1 MPVSGA
7 GQLTWVA
14 PANGP
19 ITAGFGYRQSPLI
32 PGTREFHAGID
43 IGAPLGAPIYAAS
56 SGSVVYAGP
65 ASGFGNEVI
74 LQHAGNVET
83 VYGHMERILVT
94 AGSPVTV
101 GQPIALVGSEG
112 ESTGP
117 HLHFE
122 VHVNGNLTD
131 PLAWLVAHGVRVEQ

>member
-1 MPVSGA
+1 MVAS
-7 GQLTWVA
+7 TSVHHWVRRS
-14 PANGP
+14 N
-19 ITAGFGYRQSPLI
+19 
-32 PGTREFHAGID
+32 
-43 IGAPLGAPIYAAS
+43 AAS

-74 LQHAGNVET
+74 LEHPGNVET

-122 VHVNGNLTD
+122 VHVNGSLTD
-131 PLAWLVAHGVRVEQ
+131 PLAWLIAHGVHVQQ